1 VSFLLEEVGFGL
13 VTASMLVFGAGGF
26 SLQYGLTNTFNF
38 AYGAIMTSSAF
49 AAYEAQTH
57 GLGLAVSA
65 LIAALWGALFS
76 ASINALVYRPF
87 ARRGV
92 GLFAL
97 AIVSASLGTVIQYIL
112 GLMFGESFVS
122 LQLSSGHTYR
132 LGSMIYTGTELL
144 FMLMALVFFLLLE
157 LVLKFTKVGKA
168 IRATAADP
176 FLARVS
182 GIRAE
187 RVVDGTWLVSGAMCG
202 IAGFYLAAE
211 LGSFSFTSGQAL
223 LPSILA
229 AAMIG
234 RVGSARAAF
243 GGALLVGVL
252 TEVAAAYT
260 NPSLDQVY
268 AFAFLFVLL
277 IVRPQGIL
285 RTSVEQVVA

>member
-1 VSFLLEEVGFGL
+1 
-13 VTASMLVFGAGGF
+13 MLVFGAGGF
-26 SLQYGLTNTFNF
+26 SFQYGLTNTFNF
-38 AYGAIMTSSAF
+38 AYGAIMTSCAF
-49 AAYEAQTH
+49 AAYEAERY
-57 GLGLAVSA
+57 GLGIGGAAV
-65 LIAALWGALFS
+65 IAAVWGALFS
-76 ASINALVYRPF
+76 VLINALVYRPF
-87 ARRGV
+87 SRRGV

-97 AIVSASLGTVIQYIL
+97 AIVSASLGTVIQYVL
-112 GLMFGESFVS
+112 GLLFGESFVS
-122 LQLSSGHTYR
+122 LQLNSGHTFR
-132 LGSMIYTGTELL
+132 LGSMIYTGTQLL
-144 FMLMALVFFLLLE
+144 FMLLALVFFLGLE

-187 RVVDGTWLVSGAMCG
+187 RIVDGTWLVSGAMCG

-211 LGSFSFTSGQAL
+211 LGSFSFTSGQAI

-234 RVGSARAAF
+234 SVGSARAAF
-243 GGALLVGVL
+243 GGAVLVGVL

-260 NPSLDQVY
+260 NPALDQVY
-268 AFAFLFVLL
+268 AFVFLFVLL
-277 IVRPQGIL
+277 IVRPQGIM